1 MSKIKLYLNPAIL
14 SSKAAG
20 GYPLHTFV
28 RAVNADCGLECT
40 PSCPDGDCLPT
51 TNRSSKVPKARQ
63 NATQAQLFAVLQVL
77 TDRIEQ
83 LEARLAAFEPVAAG
97 GAEESEDQLT

>member
-1 MSKIKLYLNPAIL
+1 MSKIKLYLNPAML
-14 SSKAAG
+14 TSKEAG

-28 RAVNADCGLECT
+28 RAVNVDCGLECT
-40 PSCPDGDCLPT
+40 PSCPDGDCLPRA
-51 TNRSSKVPKARQ
+51 NRSGKAKQ
-63 NATQAQLFAVLQVL
+63 TNASQAQLLAVLQVL

-83 LEARLAAFEPVAAG
+83 LEGRLAAFELVVTS